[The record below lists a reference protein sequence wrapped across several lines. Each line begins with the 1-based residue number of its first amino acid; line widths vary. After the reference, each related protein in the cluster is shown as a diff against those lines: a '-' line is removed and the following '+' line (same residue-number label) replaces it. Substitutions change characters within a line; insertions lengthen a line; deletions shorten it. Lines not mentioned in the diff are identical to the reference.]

1 VFAYVYSGD
10 ARVGAAATTV
20 ARGELALT
28 TRGATLPLTAGP
40 AGARLIVVGGRPLR
54 EPVARYGP
62 FVMNTVDE
70 LKQAFADYQSGRL

>member
-1 VFAYVYSGD
+1 VA
-10 ARVGAAATTV
+10 AGAN
-20 ARGELALT
+20 
-28 TRGATLPLTAGP
+28 
-40 AGARLIVVGGRPLR
+40 GARLIVVGGRPLG